1 MQQNNET
8 NTLIIHK
15 TNGDFIII
23 NGEGKRIVE
32 YKHDAPLIQWI
43 KENTNA
49 QSAVDVN
56 NFIMEEKNTNNL
68 QNSFLVSKI
77 STQSESRKKVLELM
91 QKMQKKAEWEDL
103 YLYSL

>member
-1 MQQNNET
+1 MS
-8 NTLIIHK
+8 LS
-15 TNGDFIII
+15 II

-56 NFIMEEKNTNNL
+56 NFIMEEKSN
-68 QNSFLVSKI
+68 
-77 STQSESRKKVLELM
+77 
-91 QKMQKKAEWEDL
+91 ED
-103 YLYSL
+103 